1 MADSDDQ
8 GGGPCSI
15 RRLYVKSLQ
24 PHCPHWGTLVHKYL
38 IVITAIKDLSLNIRP
53 RASHVPGGVFPQVL
67 VSMYLG
73 L

>member
-8 GGGPCSI
+8 GGPCSMYKEAI
-15 RRLYVKSLQ
+15 KSLQ

-53 RASHVPGGVFPQVL
+53 RASHVPGGVLPQVL

-73 L
+73 I